1 MCKANGDSP
10 NHTCLDCEIAL
21 VSLLYLHPMYMHSA
35 PFAPFDQS
43 SYFLVKRKKILFY
56 LSSEIV
62 WKNQAIIA
70 GPELSSIMLDVD
82 YLA

>member
-10 NHTCLDCEIAL
+10 NHTSLDCEVAL
-21 VSLLYLHPMYMHSA
+21 VSLLYLHPMYMCSA
-35 PFAPFDQS
+35 PFAPLNQS

-56 LSSEIV
+56 LSREIV

-70 GPELSSIMLDVD
+70 GPELSSVMLDVD